1 MREKNTS
8 GERVRQIW
16 KKIGVFFTW
25 FLLKVFALLVHFLP
39 FWFIFCTFVCANF
52 SDSKFCQCYF
62 VSFSHLWGQVT
73 HQPTAPPLSPAK
85 DCKYVS
91 LVPLAR

>member
-62 VSFSHLWGQVT
+62 VSFFHLCSFK
-73 HQPTAPPLSPAK
+73 AAAAK
-85 DCKYVS
+85 KTFWTLWLQRKIQS
-91 LVPLAR
+91 